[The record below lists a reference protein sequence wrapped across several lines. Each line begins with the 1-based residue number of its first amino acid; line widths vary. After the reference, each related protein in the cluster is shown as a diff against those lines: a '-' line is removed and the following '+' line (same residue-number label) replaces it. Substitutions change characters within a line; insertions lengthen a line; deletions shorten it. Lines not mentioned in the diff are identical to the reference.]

1 MDNLKT
7 KIARFLKLNP
17 TQAIVVGFFLI
28 ILLGAFL
35 LTLPISSR
43 DGEAT
48 NFLDSFFT
56 ATSATCVTG
65 LITFDT
71 YSHWSGFGQIVILAL
86 IQVGGLGF
94 MTMFTI
100 LSFLLKR
107 TISMKERLVLMQSVN
122 LNSMTGIVR
131 LTKHILIA
139 TFTFEGAGALVLSLR
154 FMKDF
159 GFIGG
164 IKKGVFHA
172 VSAFC
177 NAGFDLM
184 GEKEP
189 FSSLTYYHDDIVV
202 NIVIMAL
209 IIIGGLGFFVWEDIY
224 TNKSFSK
231 LNLYSK
237 IVLGGT
243 AFLIISGAVLVFA
256 FEYDNPATLENMSAE
271 GKILSSFFQSVTTR
285 TAGYNTINLAD
296 MSQPTKVISCIWM
309 FIGGASGSTAGG
321 IKVVTIVVL
330 ILAVKEYSKGNTTV
344 SVSGRSIPNGEILR
358 ALTIFFMGALMVGI
372 SSVLIMWVD
381 NVPAIDAFFEC
392 FSAFG
397 TVGLT
402 TGITPDLSIF
412 SKIILIILMFFG
424 RVGILTITLSLSVK
438 ARRKKANLQYPEA
451 KVLIG

>member
-1 MDNLKT
+1 MAK
-7 KIARFLKLNP
+7 FLKINP
-17 TQAIVVGFFLI
+17 AQAIVIGFFLI
-28 ILLGAFL
+28 ILTGAIL
-35 LTLPISSR
+35 LTLPISTK
-43 DGEAT
+43 DGT
-48 NFLDSFFT
+48 MTSFIDSFFT

-71 YSHWSGFGQIVILAL
+71 YAHWSGFGQIVILAL

-100 LSFLLKR
+100 LSFILKR
-107 TISMKERLVLMQSVN
+107 NISMKERLVLMQSVS
-122 LNSMTGIVR
+122 LDSMTGIVR

-159 GFIGG
+159 GIWGG
-164 IKKGVFHA
+164 LKKGIFHA

-184 GEKEP
+184 GEKEA
-189 FSSLTYYHDDIVV
+189 FSSLTAYYDDVVV

-209 IIIGGLGFFVWEDIY
+209 IVIGGLGFFVWEDIY
-224 TNKSFSK
+224 THRSFKK

-237 IVLGGT
+237 IVLCGT
-243 AFLIISGAVLVFA
+243 AFLIIGGAVLVFI
-256 FEYDNPATLENMSAE
+256 FEYGNPATLQNMSAK
-271 GKILSSFFQSVTTR
+271 GKILSSIFHSVTTR
-285 TAGYNTINLAD
+285 TAGFNTIDLAN
-296 MSQPTKVISCIWM
+296 MTEPTKVMSCIWM

-321 IKVVTIVVL
+321 IKVVTMVVL
-330 ILAVKEYSKGNTTV
+330 FIAVKEYSKGNTTV
-344 SVSGRSIPNGEILR
+344 SVAGRTIPAGDILR
-358 ALTIFFMGALMVGI
+358 ALTLFVLGALLVGTASVFIMI
-372 SSVLIMWVD
+372 SD
-381 NVPAIDAFFEC
+381 NVSAINSFFEC

-402 TGITPDLSIF
+402 TGITPSLSSF
-412 SKIILIILMFFG
+412 SKIILIVLMFLG
-424 RVGILTITLSLSVK
+424 RVGILTFTFSLSVK
-438 ARRKKANLQYPEA
+438 ARKKKANVQYPEA

>member
-56 ATSATCVTG
+56 ATRATCVTG

-224 TNKSFSK
+224 S
-231 LNLYSK
+231 
-237 IVLGGT
+237 
-243 AFLIISGAVLVFA
+243 LI
-256 FEYDNPATLENMSAE
+256 
-271 GKILSSFFQSVTTR
+271 
-285 TAGYNTINLAD
+285 
-296 MSQPTKVISCIWM
+296 
-309 FIGGASGSTAGG
+309 FIQ
-321 IKVVTIVVL
+321 K
-330 ILAVKEYSKGNTTV
+330 
-344 SVSGRSIPNGEILR
+344 
-358 ALTIFFMGALMVGI
+358 
-372 SSVLIMWVD
+372 
-381 NVPAIDAFFEC
+381 
-392 FSAFG
+392 
-397 TVGLT
+397 
-402 TGITPDLSIF
+402 
-412 SKIILIILMFFG
+412 
-424 RVGILTITLSLSVK
+424 
-438 ARRKKANLQYPEA
+438 
-451 KVLIG
+451 